1 MNHQLHKAGF
11 VSIIGKPNV
20 GKSTLM
26 NTLIEEKLSI
36 ITSKA
41 QTTRHR
47 ILGILNGEH
56 FQIVY
61 ADTPGMITP
70 HYALQQS
77 MMRFVNNAISDADIL
92 LWLVDVREKKIEEMS
107 KKKIIKRSLPI
118 FLLINKID
126 LVSTTQ
132 LTKTVNYWSENIEV
146 TKIIPISALEK
157 TNITQVFDTI
167 LNYLPEHPPYYP
179 KDTLTDKPARFF
191 VAEIIRE
198 KILLH
203 YQQEIPYSTEVV
215 ITEFKEGEQII
226 KIRAEINVE
235 RQSQKII
242 LIGKKGAALKEVGI
256 KARRDLEQFLQKKIF
271 LEQHVKIVP
280 AWRKKCHQLHRFGYS

>member
-1 MNHQLHKAGF
+1 MHHQPHKAGF

-26 NTLIEEKLSI
+26 NTLIGEKLSI

-61 ADTPGMITP
+61 ADTPGIITP
-70 HYALQQS
+70 HYALHQS
-77 MMRFVNNAISDADIL
+77 MMRFVNNAMIDADIL
-92 LWLVDVREKKIEEMS
+92 LWLVDAREKEIEETL
-107 KKKIIKRSLPI
+107 KKKIMERSLPV

-132 LTKTVNYWSENIEV
+132 LTKNVNYWSENMEV
-146 TKIIPISALEK
+146 AKMIPISALEK
-157 TNITQVFDTI
+157 TNIAQVFDSVLT
-167 LNYLPEHPPYYP
+167 YLPEHPPYYP
-179 KDTLTDKPARFF
+179 KDTLTDKPERFF

-198 KILLH
+198 KIFLH

-215 ITEFKEGEQII
+215 VTEFKEGEQII

-235 RQSQKII
+235 RRSQKGI
-242 LIGKKGAALKEVGI
+242 LIGRKGEALKEVGI
-256 KARRDLEQFLQKKIF
+256 EARRDLEKFLRKKIF
-271 LEQHVKIVP
+271 LEQRVKIVP
-280 AWRKKCHQLHRFGYS
+280 EWRKKRNQLYRFGYY